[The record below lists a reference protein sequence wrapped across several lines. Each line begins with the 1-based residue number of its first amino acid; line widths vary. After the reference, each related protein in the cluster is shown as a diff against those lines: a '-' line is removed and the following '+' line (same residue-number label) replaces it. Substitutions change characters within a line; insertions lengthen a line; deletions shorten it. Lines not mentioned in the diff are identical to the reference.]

1 MARSLNLRPRT
12 VRRIEKAARTGEP
25 HPVSPGILV
34 ELAAMAR
41 ERGTT
46 LGTMPPDGRDHVH
59 CFELIALEL
68 DAAVRV
74 WTATRRPRRGSR

>member
-25 HPVSPGILV
+25 HPVSPGVLV

-41 ERGTT
+41 GRAAT
-46 LGTMPPDGRDHVH
+46 LGTRTPGGRDQVR
-59 CFELIALEL
+59 CFEMIALEL